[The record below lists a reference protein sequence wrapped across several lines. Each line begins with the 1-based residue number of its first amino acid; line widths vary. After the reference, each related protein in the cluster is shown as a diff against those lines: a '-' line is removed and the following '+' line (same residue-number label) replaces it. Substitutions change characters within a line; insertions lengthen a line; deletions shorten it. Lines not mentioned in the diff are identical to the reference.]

1 MNKQRILLDKT
12 LVIAIILLFVFMS
25 ITPSIAIDNV
35 EKSSMPISGNTLYV
49 GGSGP
54 GNYSKIMDAVEN
66 ATDGDTVFVY
76 DDSSPYEDESLNI
89 NKSII
94 LQGENMTTTIV
105 CGWGN
110 INSDFV
116 VISGFTF
123 QDCGPALV
131 IDGFSNN
138 IIENCAF
145 NGSAAGLALE
155 GGSDHNIIRNCSF
168 KYLEFV
174 CLSISSSNKNE
185 ISYCDFFDNNG
196 WMVGNPAISVFG
208 SRGIKI
214 HHCNITRNYQG
225 GVSIIFSDVQMT
237 DNNIFNN
244 GGPGVELGF
253 LSSCDLRYNW
263 WGSPQGP
270 NIIFKGRF
278 GRQFIIRQVDNSDS
292 VYFWG
297 RLLIVEFIEL
307 IRLLPWLSEPVADAG
322 QQT

>member
-1 MNKQRILLDKT
+1 MNKYRNFLNYIL
-12 LVIAIILLFVFMS
+12 VVGIIFLFVGMNNNIS
-25 ITPSIAIDNV
+25 TADDIK
-35 EKSSMPISGNTLYV
+35 ESSKVLSDGNILYV

-89 NKSII
+89 DKSII

-105 CGWGN
+105 CGWGH

-116 VISGFTF
+116 VVSGFTF

-196 WMVGNPAISVFG
+196 WMGGNPAISVFG

-263 WGSPQGP
+263 WGSAQGP
-270 NIIFKGRF
+270 NIVFKGRF
-278 GRQFIIRQVDNSDS
+278 GRQFIICNILNLVSPG
-292 VYFWG
+292 F
-297 RLLIVEFIEL
+297 
-307 IRLLPWLSEPVADAG
+307 
-322 QQT
+322 